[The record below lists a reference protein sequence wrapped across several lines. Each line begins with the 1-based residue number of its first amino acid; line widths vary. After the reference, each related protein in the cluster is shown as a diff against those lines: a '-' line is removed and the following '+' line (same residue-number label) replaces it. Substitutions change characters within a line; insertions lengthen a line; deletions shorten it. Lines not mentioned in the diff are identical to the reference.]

1 MLMIPL
7 VSSSKEIAVHPC
19 ELPHSGRTCGG
30 LKGQENVL
38 WCCPLRGWADKVDD
52 YLVRNRVFSLLQN
65 YVIQK
70 VWTCRCQENDT
81 AETSASDLKG
91 K

>member
-1 MLMIPL
+1 
-7 VSSSKEIAVHPC
+7 V
-19 ELPHSGRTCGG
+19 
-30 LKGQENVL
+30 
-38 WCCPLRGWADKVDD
+38 DKVDD

-81 AETSASDLKG
+81 AETSASDLRG